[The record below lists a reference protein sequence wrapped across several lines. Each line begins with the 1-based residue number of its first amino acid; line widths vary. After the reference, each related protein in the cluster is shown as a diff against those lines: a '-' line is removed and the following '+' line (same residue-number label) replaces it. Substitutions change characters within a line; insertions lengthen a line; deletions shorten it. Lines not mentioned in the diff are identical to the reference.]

1 MKKKKIC
8 FFGAA
13 SPKVKREYIEAIEQL
28 GEYLGEKFDLVF
40 GGGATGLMGA
50 VARGFKKSH
59 AHITGVVPTFISE
72 FEDVYEACDDLIYVN
87 TMHER
92 KKIMEE
98 KADLFLVGPGG
109 LGTMDE
115 LFEVLTEKNLDR
127 YNKGV
132 LLLNLGSFYD
142 EIIQYINQNLNS
154 GIINHKRFNGFY
166 ICDSIEEVKN
176 LLPFICEI

>member
-1 MKKKKIC
+1 MKKKNIC

-13 SPKVKREYIEAIEQL
+13 SPKVKKEFVDEVEQL
-28 GEYLGEKFDLVF
+28 GEYLGEKFNLVF
-40 GGGATGLMGA
+40 GGGASGLMGA
-50 VARGFKKSH
+50 MARGFQKSH

-72 FEDVYEACDDLIYVN
+72 FEEVYEACHDLIYVD

-92 KKIMEE
+92 KKIMKEQ
-98 KADLFLVGPGG
+98 ADLFVVGPGG

-115 LFEVLTEKNLDR
+115 LFEVLTDKNLDR
-127 YNKGV
+127 YNKSV
-132 LLLNLGSFYD
+132 LLLNLDSFYD

-154 GIINHKRFNGFY
+154 GIINHERFNDFY

-176 LLPFICEI
+176 LLPFICET